1 MTSFW
6 GLQKGE
12 ESSTDTP
19 PGLRPP
25 LAPSLHFL
33 CYYHTYLLYE
43 RGEGRERNMAP
54 DWGRSLQPSM
64 CPDWE
69 SNLRL
74 SGSQA
79 RAPSTEPHQP
89 GSNAQPLKSLTAKFL
104 SACSH
109 SLKHAQQQCRPWSLP
124 AVRGGHSVFAER
136 CSQGSLAS
144 RPPCCWVRGLSP
156 EGSQE
161 VRTGLTSEG
170 REVWCPEGG
179 SRPRT
184 RACTRVGHS
193 SSFPRPRRLAVGEA
207 LLFRPVPFAVR
218 LSHPQGGRTPS
229 T

>member
-1 MTSFW
+1 MGSAERRGVFYGHPAWPETS
-6 GLQKGE
+6 
-12 ESSTDTP
+12 SSP
-19 PGLRPP
+19 Q
-25 LAPSLHFL
+25 PSLS
-33 CYYHTYLLYE
+33 LLLLHVLTLRE
-43 RGEGRERNMAP
+43 RGGEGEKHGTRL
-54 DWGRSLQPSM
+54 GTQPATNM

-69 SNLRL
+69 SNLWL

-89 GSNAQPLKSLTAKFL
+89 GPNGQPLKSLTAKFL

-207 LLFRPVPFAVR
+207 LLFRPVPFAVH

>member
-1 MTSFW
+1 MVCTSPQPQGKLLKPPTGGDRAEVQSVPLADPTQHQEVQGMTSFW

-33 CYYHTYLLYE
+33 CYYHMYLLYE
-43 RGEGRERNMAP
+43 RGEGRERNLAP

-89 GSNAQPLKSLTAKFL
+89 GSNAQPLKSLTAQV
-104 SACSH
+104 
-109 SLKHAQQQCRPWSLP
+109 HASLP
-124 AVRGGHSVFAER
+124 CLPQALPRPSSPSSEHLLNPPGSPGD
-136 CSQGSLAS
+136 SQLEWSGRQQLVQGCA
-144 RPPCCWVRGLSP
+144 PTLSP
-156 EGSQE
+156 WLHFSA
-161 VRTGLTSEG
+161 SEP
-170 REVWCPEGG
+170 RSHCP
-179 SRPRT
+179 
-184 RACTRVGHS
+184 
-193 SSFPRPRRLAVGEA
+193 
-207 LLFRPVPFAVR
+207 
-218 LSHPQGGRTPS
+218 
-229 T
+229 